1 MIDRDRALEAAS
13 EIGVRIGASQ
23 ILTDEDMMVPFAGD
37 ESEMPAV
44 MPTAVVRARTADD
57 VAAALE
63 IAARLDVP
71 VSPRGAGTGKT
82 GGAIPD
88 HQGLVLA
95 TGPMA
100 RLKDIDRKNRIAIVE
115 PGLITG
121 ELHAAVEAEG
131 LFYPPDPNSLSS
143 CAIGGNVAENAGG
156 PRAFKYGV
164 TREYVLGLECV
175 LMGGQKLTVG
185 RRTVKGV
192 TGYDMTA
199 LLCGSEGTLAV
210 FTELWLKLLP
220 KPIETMTALAIFSDA
235 AAAGRGVAA
244 IVAAG
249 LTPSVLELLDDT
261 CLDVIRKVG
270 TVPVPQNAN
279 ALLLLEVDGEGEAV
293 SRDLER
299 VGEACVEAGA
309 LDVLVAQ
316 SGSDRRTLWA
326 ARRELSATLKRSHKH
341 KISEDIVVP
350 RTAVSE
356 TIARTREIG
365 AAEGLV
371 VATYGHAGDGN
382 LHSNFLW
389 DDDSQQPQ
397 VDAAVEQLFELTMKM
412 GGTLTGEHG
421 IGTQKAPYLH
431 LEQSPELIELQ
442 RRIKGVFDPKG
453 LLNPGKI
460 FPRTGHG
467 AC

>member
-1 MIDRDRALEAAS
+1 VIDRERALRAAS
-13 EIGVRIGASQ
+13 EIGARIGPSQ
-23 ILTDEDMMVPFAGD
+23 VLTDDEMVVPFAGD
-37 ESEMPAV
+37 ESEMPPV
-44 MPTAVVRARTADD
+44 MPSGVVRARNADD

-63 IAARLDVP
+63 VAARLEVP

-88 HQGLVLA
+88 HGGLVLA
-95 TGPMA
+95 TAGMA
-100 RLKDIDRKNRIAIVE
+100 RLKDIDRKNRIAVVE
-115 PGLITG
+115 PGVITG

-131 LFYPPDPNSLSS
+131 LFYPPDPNSLAA

-175 LMGGQKLTVG
+175 LMGGQRLTVG

-192 TGYDMTA
+192 TGYDVTA
-199 LLCGSEGTLAV
+199 LLVGSEGTLGV

-220 KPIETMTALAIFSDA
+220 KPVETMTALAIFSDA

-244 IVAAG
+244 IIAAG
-249 LTPSVLELLDDT
+249 LTPSVLELLDET
-261 CLDVIRKVG
+261 CLDVIRAAG
-270 TVPVPQNAN
+270 AVPVPAHAN
-279 ALLLLEVDGEGEAV
+279 ALLLLEVDGEGQAV
-293 SRDLER
+293 PRALER
-299 VGEACVEAGA
+299 VGEACVQAGA
-309 LDVLVAQ
+309 LDVLVAR

-326 ARRELSATLKRSHKH
+326 ARRELSSSLRRSHRH

-365 AAEGLV
+365 AAGGLV

-389 DDDSQQPQ
+389 DDASQQPQ
-397 VDAAVEQLFELTMKM
+397 VDAAVEQLFRLTMKM

-421 IGTQKAPYLH
+421 IGSQKAPYLH
-431 LEQSPELIELQ
+431 LEQSAELIDLQ

-460 FPRTGHG
+460 FPKTGHG